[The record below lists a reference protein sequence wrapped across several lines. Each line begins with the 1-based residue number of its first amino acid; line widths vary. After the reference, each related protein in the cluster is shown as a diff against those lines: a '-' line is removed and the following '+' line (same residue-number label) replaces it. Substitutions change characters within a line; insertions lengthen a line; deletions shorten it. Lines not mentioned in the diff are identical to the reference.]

1 MNLDLKKIAISL
13 FLVLFSHLEAQIL
26 TKSKLDIT
34 LGPSIN
40 NFGLAP
46 KDAIFLP
53 GFNTGITLYDRLYL
67 SYFNSSIRTREDE
80 FEQSQILKYRGFNLN
95 YILFKPQN
103 KMRFTIGVT
112 TYETLS
118 KEIRNDSFLNY
129 NSRGPG
135 FLPTIGLRLKLN
147 EKLKLDIH
155 YNGLVGSL
163 GLTYRLAIVE
173 EKSNYNQSKPLEIN

>member
-67 SYFNSSIRTREDE
+67 SYFNSSIRWREDE
-80 FEQSQILKYRGFNLN
+80 LNASQILKYRGFNLN

-112 TYETLS
+112 TYTIQ
-118 KEIRNDSFLNY
+118 IRNDSFLNY
-129 NSRGPG
+129 NSVGPR

-155 YNGLVGSL
+155 YNGLIGSL

-173 EKSNYNQSKPLEIN
+173 EKSNYNQSKPLKIN

>member
-1 MNLDLKKIAISL
+1 MNLDLKKIAIGL

-40 NFGLAP
+40 NFGLSP
-46 KDAIFLP
+46 KDSIFLP

-80 FEQSQILKYRGFNLN
+80 FEESQILKYRGFNFN

-112 TYETLS
+112 RYS
-118 KEIRNDSFLNY
+118 KQIRNDSFLNY
-129 NSRGPG
+129 NSVGRPR

-155 YNGLVGSL
+155 YNVLIGSL
-163 GLTYRLAIVE
+163 GLT
-173 EKSNYNQSKPLEIN
+173 